1 MPMPSPQDHCETPI
15 ELNDIRT
22 ALNKI
27 TDTELALDILTSL
40 EKLENFTTKQAN
52 AIKTSS
58 EEASR
63 LQKINQALMVRA
75 TATNTGVQ
83 TALALPTST
92 QTGFSEI
99 DPVQDIISRI

>member
-1 MPMPSPQDHCETPI
+1 MPQNKPSQYCETPVEI
-15 ELNDIRT
+15 NDIRKS
-22 ALNKI
+22 LNKI
-27 TDTELALDILTSL
+27 EDTELALDILTSL
-40 EKLENFTTKQAN
+40 EKLENFTKKQAE
-52 AIKTSS
+52 AVQTSTDES
-58 EEASR
+58 SR

-99 DPVQDIISRI
+99 NPVQDIISRI